1 MHTGQVDVEPRAK
14 SPGSN
19 DPASNPLSPFFD
31 DHQPDHSVVH
41 QNGVANG
48 DIVYQSVIIHFDRI
62 GLFAF
67 GAGNGQLQN
76 VVLLQMEIGLE
87 ISDAN
92 GRPLSIEQN
101 PNGSAGLFCE
111 GTNTR
116 DNFTHGAMIGM
127 AHGQSKNIRSFLDW
141 LPQNGGF

>member
-1 MHTGQVDVEPRAK
+1 MHTRQVDVTPRAE

-19 DPASNPLSPFFD
+19 HPASNPLSPFFD

-48 DIVYQSVIIHFDRI
+48 NIVYKSVIIHFDRI

-67 GAGNGQLQN
+67 GTGNGEFQN
-76 VVLLQMEIGLE
+76 VVLLQIEVSLQ

-92 GRPLSIEQN
+92 GWPLSIDQN
-101 PNGSAGLFCE
+101 SDGSAGLFCE

-116 DNFTHGAMIGM
+116 DNLTHGAMIGM
-127 AHGQSKNIRSFLDW
+127 
-141 LPQNGGF
+141 